1 MVLSDINTYRQV
13 IGCLM
18 KKPLLMTEFQDIQAS
33 DFDVKVIRFI
43 FIIIANM
50 FRSGAINLT
59 PIEVDL
65 EIENHEAV
73 SVTYKAEHGLDF
85 LKESYELAKIENFE
99 YYYKRLKKL
108 SLLRTLQKNSY
119 DISVYYKENFESLR
133 EEEKANELFENSS
146 IDEILMT
153 IESKYNKIKADF
165 INGGKHSGNAAAGL
179 TNLVAELKRS
189 PEVGP
194 ALCGDYFNAASRG
207 ARKGK
212 YYLRSAASG
221 TGKRIADYT
230 PIPTPNGWK
239 TVGEIKVGDYIFG
252 KNGKPTKVLNLYKNI
267 EKIWKISFADG
278 RTIDCCGEHLW
289 EYYSEGHRGYTKRV
303 ENTQTIYARAQQ
315 LKNGFR
321 TADNKGWRFKI
332 PMNEAVEYSEQ
343 SFKISPYAMGL
354 ALGDG
359 SFRDPSAIVFS
370 SKTAELPK
378 LFAKELGE
386 NVTYRK
392 NKSNYTYYFYTDKEQ
407 KKRYKIKDFL
417 EEEPGLIGAHSQD
430 KYIPQKY
437 LLGSI
442 DQRFELLRGLLDTDG
457 TIDKDRG
464 RIRFATISKKMAKNV
479 SELCHSL
486 GMITGITID
495 EHKEYKNSDGKCY
508 IVTIQCAKELKP
520 YLFKI
525 TDKVNRAIE
534 FAKNKKRTEFK
545 DKLSIVN
552 IEPTEEAVPMTCFT
566 VEAEDCLFQV
576 GDFIITHNTRL
587 AVFDACNIAF
597 PTHYSHIA
605 GTFVEETHSDGSVRK
620 PIKTLIITTEMGKD
634 EIQTIVL
641 AYLSGVNESH
651 ILTGQYNLGEEDRV
665 FYAAQIVEKYQDYF
679 FIEEISDPNLSN
691 VEATI
696 KRYATIECVECVFY
710 DYIFSSPSLVAQFS
724 DSKLREDEL
733 KLCPLTLL
741 FR

>member
-33 DFDVKVIRFI
+33 DFDIKVIRFI

-153 IESKYNKIKADF
+153 VESKYNKIKADF
-165 INGGKHSGNAAAGL
+165 INGGKHSGDAAAGL
-179 TNLVAELKRS
+179 TNLIVELKRS

-221 TGKRIADYT
+221 TGK
-230 PIPTPNGWK
+230 
-239 TVGEIKVGDYIFG
+239 
-252 KNGKPTKVLNLYKNI
+252 
-267 EKIWKISFADG
+267 
-278 RTIDCCGEHLW
+278 
-289 EYYSEGHRGYTKRV
+289 
-303 ENTQTIYARAQQ
+303 
-315 LKNGFR
+315 
-321 TADNKGWRFKI
+321 
-332 PMNEAVEYSEQ
+332 
-343 SFKISPYAMGL
+343 
-354 ALGDG
+354 
-359 SFRDPSAIVFS
+359 
-370 SKTAELPK
+370 
-378 LFAKELGE
+378 
-386 NVTYRK
+386 
-392 NKSNYTYYFYTDKEQ
+392 
-407 KKRYKIKDFL
+407 
-417 EEEPGLIGAHSQD
+417 
-430 KYIPQKY
+430 
-437 LLGSI
+437 
-442 DQRFELLRGLLDTDG
+442 
-457 TIDKDRG
+457 
-464 RIRFATISKKMAKNV
+464 
-479 SELCHSL
+479 
-486 GMITGITID
+486 
-495 EHKEYKNSDGKCY
+495 
-508 IVTIQCAKELKP
+508 
-520 YLFKI
+520 
-525 TDKVNRAIE
+525 
-534 FAKNKKRTEFK
+534 
-545 DKLSIVN
+545 
-552 IEPTEEAVPMTCFT
+552 
-566 VEAEDCLFQV
+566 
-576 GDFIITHNTRL
+576 TRL

-597 PTHYSHIA
+597 PTHYSHVA

-724 DSKLREDEL
+724 DSKLREDVVLMMLSNQL
-733 KLCPLTLL
+733 KQLAKDYNIFIFSSTQVNANAMLEEGFKNESCIRGSRAIVDLY
-741 FR
+741 F